1 MKKRFLIIT
10 LFCFVAIF
18 VFIYFNIGK
27 INNSNNSEKT
37 SDNKPVIYEVDWK
50 TYFKGLNGCAV
61 IYDPKNN
68 CYQIYNNKLSTTRR
82 SPCSTFKIVSSL
94 IGMESGAIDL
104 NNSVKEWSGEV
115 FWNSDWNK
123 NLDYIE
129 AFQTSCVWYFRD
141 VIDDIGKERMEK
153 ELIELQYGNCDI
165 SDWQGK
171 QNTNNNNPVLTGFW
185 IESSLKISP
194 KEQVEVMERIFGDD
208 SQYSD
213 EIIKELEKAMYVDD
227 FQNSN
232 VSVYGKTGMGK
243 DNGVVVDSWFVGFF
257 NTKEKE
263 KIYFSICLGET
274 ENEDVSSV
282 RAKEIALDIINDLS
296 M

>member
-1 MKKRFLIIT
+1 
-10 LFCFVAIF
+10 
-18 VFIYFNIGK
+18 
-27 INNSNNSEKT
+27 
-37 SDNKPVIYEVDWK
+37 
-50 TYFKGLNGCAV
+50 
-61 IYDPKNN
+61 
-68 CYQIYNNKLSTTRR
+68 
-82 SPCSTFKIVSSL
+82 
-94 IGMESGAIDL
+94 
-104 NNSVKEWSGEV
+104 
-115 FWNSDWNK
+115 
-123 NLDYIE
+123 
-129 AFQTSCVWYFRD
+129 
-141 VIDDIGKERMEK
+141 MEK

-227 FQNSN
+227 SQNSN

-263 KIYFSICLGET
+263 KIYFSIYLGET

>member
-18 VFIYFNIGK
+18 VFICLNIGK
-27 INNSNNSEKT
+27 TNNSEKI
-37 SDNKPVIYEVDWK
+37 SNDKPIIYEVDWK

-61 IYDPKNN
+61 IYDPKKDY
-68 CYQIYNNKLSTTRR
+68 YQIYNNKLSTTRR

-104 NNSVKEWSGEV
+104 DNSVKEWSGEV

-243 DNGVVVDSWFVGFF
+243 DTGVVVDSWFVGFF

-263 KIYFSICLGET
+263 KIYFSIYLGET

-282 RAKEIALDIINDLS
+282 KAKEIALDIINDLN